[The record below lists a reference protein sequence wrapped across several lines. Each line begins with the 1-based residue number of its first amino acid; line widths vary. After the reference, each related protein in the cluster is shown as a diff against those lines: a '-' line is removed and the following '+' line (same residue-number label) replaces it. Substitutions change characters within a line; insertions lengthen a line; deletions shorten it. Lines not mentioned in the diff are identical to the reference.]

1 MSYDCIV
8 VGAGHNGLVCAT
20 LLGRAGKKVL
30 VVEAAEQVGGSAITR
45 EFHPGF
51 RVSAGAH
58 LFYAMPNSLL
68 RDLKLEHYGL
78 QWAAR
83 AMRTTVL
90 QLDKGPLS
98 LAVGVADE
106 ETPGLGG
113 SEGLALA
120 SYQAKLQRFAKALV
134 PMLAAI
140 PPRLGTED
148 WSNRLK
154 FLKLAW
160 QVRKLGRHD
169 MREFLRIIGM
179 NVYDLLQENFS
190 SSAVKGALAFDAV
203 LGTNFGP
210 RSPGSVL
217 TLLHRMA
224 GLQATGQN
232 AIAQPQGGMGAVSE
246 ALAKAAQGAGVSIK
260 TGLAVQKILVDQD
273 RTSGVQLQSGEKIG
287 AKSVIS
293 NADPKTT
300 FLTLLGTEYLDTEFV
315 RRVQHIRTQ
324 GLAAKIH
331 LALNSAPCFTQIS
344 AESLAGR
351 LIISPSME
359 YLEKAFNHS
368 KYGEYSTAP
377 AIEITVPTINDPAL
391 ASRGHVLS
399 GVVQYAPYALKGGWE
414 NQRQR
419 FMETVIDTLEA
430 YAPGLR
436 KSIVGAELLTPV
448 DIEREFRMTGGHWHH
463 GELAFDQFMMVRPV
477 PGAGQY
483 RTPMPGLFLC
493 GAGSHPGGGVA
504 GLAGRNAALQVV
516 AEDS

>member
-1 MSYDCIV
+1 MSYDCII

-30 VVEAAEQVGGSAITR
+30 VVEAAEQVGGAAVTR

-51 RVSAGAH
+51 RVSSGAH
-58 LFYAMPNSLL
+58 LFYAMPGSLL
-68 RDLKLEHYGL
+68 RDLKLEQYGL

-83 AMRTTVL
+83 AMPTTAL
-90 QLDKGPLS
+90 QLEKSPLS
-98 LAVGVADE
+98 LGNGAGASAE
-106 ETPGLGG
+106 A
-113 SEGLALA
+113 LALVN
-120 SYQAKLQRFAKALV
+120 YHAKLQRFAKAFA

-140 PPRLGTED
+140 PPRLGTVE
-148 WSNRLK
+148 WSDRLK
-154 FLKLAW
+154 LLKLAW

-190 SSAVKGALAFDAV
+190 SPAIKGALAFDAV

-224 GLQATGQN
+224 GLHATGRN
-232 AIAQPQGGMGAVSE
+232 AIAQPQGGMGAVSD
-246 ALAKAAQGAGVSIK
+246 ALAKAAQGAGVSIR
-260 TGLAVQKILVDQD
+260 TGATVQKILVDQD
-273 RTSGVQLQSGEKIG
+273 RTSGVQLHSGEKIV
-287 AKSVIS
+287 ARSVIS

-300 FLTLLGTEYLDTEFV
+300 FLTLLGAQHLDTGFV
-315 RRVQHIRTQ
+315 RRVQHIRIQ

-331 LALNSAPCFTQIS
+331 LALTQEPRFTGLP
-344 AESLAGR
+344 AEKLAGR
-351 LIISPSME
+351 LIISPTME

-377 AIEITVPTINDPAL
+377 ALEITVPTLNDPAL

-399 GVVQYAPYALKGGWE
+399 AIVQYAPYTLKGGWE
-414 NQRQR
+414 TQRQH
-419 FMETVIDTLEA
+419 FTEIVINTLECF
-430 YAPGLR
+430 APGIR
-436 KSIVGAELLTPV
+436 KSIVAAELLTPV
-448 DIEREFRMTGGHWHH
+448 DIEREFRMRCGHWHH

-493 GAGSHPGGGVA
+493 GAGTHPGGGVA
-504 GLAGRNAALQVV
+504 GIAGRNAALQVL
-516 AEDS
+516 AEHP